1 MPNVITIGEALVEI
15 MRLSTGQPL
24 DYTGE
29 SGCSICYNGKQLDVP
44 GFVVEEIDPT
54 GAGDC
59 FSAAF
64 IAGLEAGWPLD
75 QVCCFANAA
84 GALAVMQLGP
94 IEGAPTYHHVKQ
106 LLTSERKARE

>member
-59 FSAAF
+59 FSAAL

-75 QVCCFANAA
+75 QVGLFRQCCWCTGCHAA
-84 GALAVMQLGP
+84 RSHRGCTHLPSCQA
-94 IEGAPTYHHVKQ
+94 ITNH
-106 LLTSERKARE
+106 